1 MSKAVWFLVLMVGCV
16 VLNGPIVL
24 ADDSTQPSSEPHLFK
39 FDMFDFNTNAVAE
52 QHWLAEAQA
61 TGMSALDN
69 RHVTLYGLTGG
80 VGYYV
85 FNNAAFVLD
94 VSGYGFNEG
103 HSNGA
108 AVAAA
113 LALRHHIFT
122 IDRTRFYLQVAGG
135 VIEASN
141 NIPAGG
147 THLNNT
153 IQFGGGFQHPIA
165 ENVYLN
171 VMVDYFHI
179 SNARSEGPARNP
191 SANGLQGIVGVV
203 WRF

>member
-1 MSKAVWFLVLMVGCV
+1 MYNAVRLLAMVIGSLLFC
-16 VLNGPIVL
+16 GSIVR
-24 ADDSTQPSSEPHLFK
+24 AADSTEPSPEPRLFK
-39 FDMFDFNTNAVAE
+39 FDMFDFNTDAVAE
-52 QHWLAEAQA
+52 QRWLIEAQG
-61 TGMSALDN
+61 TGMTALDN
-69 RHVTLYGLTGG
+69 RHVTLYGATGG

-85 FNNAAFVLD
+85 FNNIAFVFD
-94 VSGYGFNEG
+94 ASAYGFNQG

-122 IDRTRFYLQVAGG
+122 IERTRFYLQVAGG

-141 NIPAGG
+141 NVPAGG

-153 IQFGGGFQHPIA
+153 IQFGMGVQHPIGQ
-165 ENVYLN
+165 NVYLN
-171 VMVDYFHI
+171 VALDYFHI
-179 SNARSEGPARNP
+179 SNARSAGPDRNP
-191 SANGLQGIVGVV
+191 SANGLQGIVGVI

>member
-1 MSKAVWFLVLMVGCV
+1 MMSKAVWLMALLG
-16 VLNGPIVL
+16 
-24 ADDSTQPSSEPHLFK
+24 STLFGAANVRAQDATVPSTEPRLFK

-52 QHWLAEAQA
+52 QPWLAETQA
-61 TGMSALDN
+61 TAMTALDN
-69 RHVTLYGLTGG
+69 RHVTLYGVTGG

-85 FNNAAFVLD
+85 FNNIAFVLD
-94 VSGYGFNEG
+94 ASGYGFNEG

-113 LALRHHIFT
+113 LGLRHHIFT
-122 IDRTRFYLQVAGG
+122 IDRSRFYLQVAGG

-153 IQFGGGFQHPIA
+153 IQFGMGVQHPIG

-171 VMVDYFHI
+171 VALDYFHI